1 MIVLLSDELYRDHTP
16 VCPSCLHHP
25 RVQDLCLCR
34 AADCAQLHGVTELWR
49 GGETELEASRP
60 APASSNFA
68 ALQTAMAG
76 YSVDTM

>member
-1 MIVLLSDELYRDHTP
+1 MNSRETIHRSAPLACTIQGSRTCACAEQQTVH
-16 VCPSCLHHP
+16 
-25 RVQDLCLCR
+25 
-34 AADCAQLHGVTELWR
+34 CAQLHGVTELWR